1 MANNEMKHPTIDNLD
16 VHGKT
21 VFVRVDFN
29 VSLTPDGRVRDD
41 KRVRAS
47 LPTLKE
53 LRQKGAK
60 LVLASHLGRPT
71 GKRDPK
77 FSLLPVAQCLAELM
91 ETDVLAPEDCVG
103 MEVKKL
109 VHEAKENQIVLL
121 ENLRFHAE
129 EEACDD
135 AFSHK
140 LSELAE
146 VYVNDAFGTMHRAH
160 ASTSGMVKYF
170 KAKAIGRLVEKEV
183 GFLGRLLHEPQKP
196 LVVILGGAKISD
208 KIAVIENL
216 MNVADKILIGGGMAY
231 TFLKARGV
239 DVGKSL
245 VEESKIS
252 LAKRL
257 LERAQNKG
265 IEIVLPADS
274 VIAEKF
280 DAGANHRIAE
290 NDGKW
295 GDWMGLDV
303 GPKTLESFTRALNGA
318 KTVFWN
324 GPLGVYEMPAFQKG
338 TDALARLI
346 ADAEALT
353 VVGGGDS
360 LAAVKQAGVAD
371 RVSHLSTGGGASLE
385 FLEGKELPGLKAL
398 EPGGRHES

>member
-1 MANNEMKHPTIDNLD
+1 MNDMKYPTLDNLD

-29 VSLTPDGRVRDD
+29 VSLTPDGKVRDD

-53 LRQKGAK
+53 LRLKGAK
-60 LVLASHLGRPT
+60 LVLASHLGRPQ
-71 GKRDPK
+71 GKPDAK
-77 FSLLPVAQCLAELM
+77 YSLLPVAQCLAELM
-91 ETDVLAPEDCVG
+91 ETEVLAPEDCVG

-109 VHEAKENQIVLL
+109 VHDAKENQIVLL

-135 AFSHK
+135 GFSHK

-146 VYVNDAFGTMHRAH
+146 IYVNDAFGTMHRAH
-160 ASTSGMVKYF
+160 ASTVGMVKFF

-183 GFLGRLLHEPQKP
+183 GFLGKLLHEPQKP
-196 LVVILGGAKISD
+196 VVVVLGGAKISD

-216 MNVADKILIGGGMAY
+216 MNVTDKILVGGGMAY
-231 TFLKARGV
+231 TFLKASGV
-239 DVGKSL
+239 EIGKSL
-245 VEESKIS
+245 LEESKIS
-252 LAKRL
+252 LAKRI

-265 IEIVLPADS
+265 VEIVLPVDS

-280 DAGANHRIAE
+280 DAGAQHRVASNGE
-290 NDGKW
+290 KW
-295 GDWMGLDV
+295 GDWMGLDI
-303 GPKTLESFTRALNGA
+303 GPKTVESFAEALQGA

-324 GPLGVYEMPAFQKG
+324 GPMGVYEMPAFQKG

-346 ADAEALT
+346 ADTGALT

-360 LAAVKQAGVAD
+360 LAAVKQSGLAD
-371 RVSHLSTGGGASLE
+371 RISHLSTGGGASLE

-398 EPGGRHES
+398 EPAGVRHES